1 MAQSDRFKVYERLAT
16 TPLAA
21 AGIRPGGMELT
32 ERALAFC
39 PFAAGSVLLDIGC
52 GSGVTLS
59 YLQGVHGLTCVGIDA
74 SPVLLS
80 EAGKRSPSVG
90 LTCAHARRVP
100 FRGNVF
106 DGVILECTLSLMGDR
121 VGTLREAHRVLRPRG
136 RIILSDVYARNPRG
150 IPRLRNLPMDCCLRG
165 AMSQERSLEHV
176 RAAGFEIDLWEDHS
190 DLLKEFAVQL
200 VWSYGSVA
208 KFLGLGDEHWAGHQ
222 AAAESIRESR
232 PGYFLLIGHKTVP
245 DELSFSTV

>member
-1 MAQSDRFKVYERLAT
+1 MAQSDRFKVYERFAT

-21 AGIRPGGMELT
+21 AGIRPGGTELT
-32 ERALAFC
+32 ERALAYCTFD
-39 PFAAGSVLLDIGC
+39 AGSFLLDIGC
-52 GSGVTLS
+52 GNGVTLS
-59 YLQGVHGLTCVGIDA
+59 YLQAVHGLTGVGIDA

-80 EAGKRSPSVG
+80 EAGKRSPGVR
-90 LTCAHARRVP
+90 LTCARGHRVP

-106 DGVILECTLSLMGDR
+106 DGVILECTLSLIDDR
-121 VGTLREAHRVLRPRG
+121 VGALREAHRVLRSRG

-150 IPRLRNLPMDCCLRG
+150 IPKLRSLPMDCCLRG
-165 AMSQERSLEHV
+165 AMSQERLLEHV

-208 KFLGLGDEHWAGHQ
+208 DFLGLGDEHWAGQ
-222 AAAESIRESR
+222 EVAGESIRESR
-232 PGYFLLIGHKTVP
+232 PAYFLLIGHKTVP
-245 DELSFSTV
+245 DELSFSRV